1 MLPGLFYS
9 ASLMVKV
16 VTQLVTQ
23 SVKTSNGLQAKACN
37 PLIFM
42 VRLEEFESPAF

>member
-1 MLPGLFYS
+1 MLPTLL
-9 ASLMVKV
+9 A
-16 VTQLVTQ
+16 Q
-23 SVKTSNGLQAKACN
+23 TSNGLQAKACN